1 MKKVLVSGISA
12 IAFCVIALI
21 SIPKESK
28 ADMQIVPPCQC
39 GSNGGTREVFL
50 RKVYAPPSNMVVES
64 FIGCLTPAQIAA
76 LPPLTNT
83 PGQGYVQSY
92 RQGCGSIIGPPMTD

>member
-28 ADMQIVPPCQC
+28 ADMQTIPPCQC
-39 GSNGGTREVFL
+39 GVNGGTREVFH
-50 RKVYAPPSNMVVES
+50 RTVYDPPSNMVVET
-64 FIGCLTPAQIAA
+64 FIGCLTSAQIAA
-76 LPPLTNT
+76 LPPLTNNQ
-83 PGQGYVQSY
+83 GQGYVQSY
-92 RQGCGSIIGPPMTD
+92 RIGCGSVVGPVAP